1 MSIRYFWYIL
11 LAVLVLFCA
20 LLLAAF
26 QSPSVKQSFNN
37 STQTAELNNCNAS
50 TELEKPSLHH
60 ESNEFVPNNLPYV
73 RGPFVGRDSELIGI
87 SNMLLSSSAYVA
99 MVSIFGAPVVGKST
113 LAIQVGH
120 VLASKGMSVRYVNL
134 NEAHHLLVRQSDAS
148 DEPTSMHSTDDS
160 TDLIFQ
166 KADIEIPWDDY
177 AYSNTE
183 DKYVLTSSRNLIAW
197 AKELVNDTLLI
208 LDNCDDFLQT
218 NEAHA
223 NNFKKMLIELL
234 EASKYLKILTTSR
247 AQMLF
252 VGAFRPY
259 PLKEL
264 DPTSAV
270 TLLQLRS
277 DLITSDDGKVI
288 AELVG
293 YNPLAL
299 GIVAEL
305 INIQSSPPRAI
316 INELEK
322 HLMRTL
328 SQNLLPNHQRIFIVL
343 KLSYDYLN
351 DRIQVCSHYLS
362 HFPGSFHRAAAENIS
377 SKCDVSDPDYCLQ
390 TLVERSLLEEY
401 WQIDQHRYQHRYQF
415 HRLIREFLHDVQTE
429 DRDKY
434 GKIQTKFNLH
444 YELYYSEEIFSLSSN
459 YSRSPV
465 SNEIASGLERDMH
478 NFQNILQE
486 MVKQLIDIV
495 AAVNIVSSFLESSDF
510 IITELYFDCGTC
522 FSEFLQVSIILFNH
536 DSLRERVVNDKVG
549 VKSVSEFSNAVLNSV
564 TEWLSTSKLLFGFST
579 EHCVMLFKMAIAHN
593 FTAES
598 DALVTTSHLY
608 CCYRLLLV
616 LFVCLLI
623 ALALISLLFFLAWYV
638 VFMIRCDSKHL
649 YINKTYVMLSCI
661 NIFIDSWLI
670 ACFAFFC
677 C

>member
-37 STQTAELNNCNAS
+37 STRTAELNNCNAS
-50 TELEKPSLHH
+50 TELETPSLHH
-60 ESNEFVPNNLPYV
+60 ESNEFAPNNLPYLH
-73 RGPFVGRDSELIGI
+73 GPFVGRESELIGI
-87 SNMLLSSSAYVA
+87 SNMLLSSSAGVA
-99 MVSIFGAPVVGKST
+99 MVSIFGPPAVGKST
-113 LAIQVGH
+113 LAIHVGCE
-120 VLASKGMSVRYVNL
+120 LASKGVSVRYFNL
-134 NEAHHLLVRQSDAS
+134 NEAHHLFARQADAS
-148 DEPTSMHSTDDS
+148 DKPTSMHSTDDS

-166 KADIEIPWDDY
+166 KADIKIPWDDY

-183 DKYVLTSSRNLIAW
+183 DKYVLTSSRNLIPW
-197 AKELVNDTLLI
+197 AKELTNDTLLI

-234 EASKYLKILTTSR
+234 KASKYLRILTTSR

-259 PLKEL
+259 LLKEL

-328 SQNLLPNHQRIFIVL
+328 SQSTLPNHQRIFIVL
-343 KLSYDYLN
+343 KLSYDYLS

-362 HFPGSFHRAAAENIS
+362 HFPGSFHRAAAQSIS
-377 SKCDVSDPDYCLQ
+377 SKCDVSDPEYCLQ

-401 WQIDQHRYQHRYQF
+401 WHTDQPRYQHRYQF
-415 HRLIREFLHDVQTE
+415 HRLIREFLHDVQTKY
-429 DRDKY
+429 RDKHD
-434 GKIQTKFNLH
+434 KIHTKFNLY
-444 YELYYSEEIFSLSSN
+444 YELYYSEEIFSLSQN

-465 SNEIASGLERDMH
+465 STEIASGLEHDMH
-478 NFQNILQE
+478 NFKSILQR
-486 MVKQLIDIV
+486 MVKLHVNAV
-495 AAVNIVSSFLESSDF
+495 AAVNILSSFLVSSDF
-510 IITELYFDCGTC
+510 IITELYFNCGKC
-522 FSEFLQVSIILFNH
+522 ISEFLQVSIIYFR
-536 DSLRERVVNDKVG
+536 DSLSGHVDFDEVG
-549 VKSVSEFSNAVLNSV
+549 INNISEFSNMVLNSV
-564 TEWLSTSKLLFGFST
+564 TEWLSTSKLRFGFST
-579 EHCVMLFKMAIAHN
+579 EHCVILFKMAIAHN

-608 CCYRLLLV
+608 CCYRLFLA

-623 ALALISLLFFLAWYV
+623 VLALISLLCFLAWYV
-638 VFMIRCDSKHL
+638 AFMIRCDSKHL